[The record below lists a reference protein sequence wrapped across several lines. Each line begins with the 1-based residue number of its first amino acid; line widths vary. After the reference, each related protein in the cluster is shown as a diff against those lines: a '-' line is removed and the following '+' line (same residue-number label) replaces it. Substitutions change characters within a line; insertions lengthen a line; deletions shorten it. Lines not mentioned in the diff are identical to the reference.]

1 MATIL
6 RDPTP
11 PSAYILDMSSRR
23 SPQSGAPYD
32 GGLMLPHATRT
43 GSVPVDGRRSA
54 APEADRPSGRRPVL
68 TGPGAQG
75 TLRSRGLAG
84 GLRMFV
90 RPALDMMPAT
100 DASLGRLRA
109 LTSGAGRA
117 AALET
122 TNDWSSDGPVPGLWV
137 GRKRFFHSD
146 KVIYHIHG
154 GGFTFGSPWS
164 HKALASRMAS
174 ETGVPVFLP
183 DYRLAPEHPHPAA
196 TEDTL
201 AGWEWLLSMG
211 FRAEDIVVAGDS
223 AGGNLALQL
232 VAQLEK
238 GQAAMPAGV
247 VLLSPWV
254 DLDFTDMTARDRAR
268 KDPFLAL
275 GLAELC
281 RRQYAPGV
289 DPDDPAISPIN
300 HVPSPDW
307 PPFLIQCG
315 GEEIFCGGIEQ
326 LAERFAEHGVRHEFQ
341 LWPHQFHV
349 FQVFHPLVPEA
360 KVAVRDIGSFVRGCL
375 LG

>member
-1 MATIL
+1 
-6 RDPTP
+6 
-11 PSAYILDMSSRR
+11 MSGSRSR
-23 SPQSGAPYD
+23 GAGTPYD
-32 GGLMLPHATRT
+32 GGLRPPRTTAAGDVPH
-43 GSVPVDGRRSA
+43 DGRRSGS
-54 APEADRPSGRRPVL
+54 PEADRPSARGPVL
-68 TGPGAQG
+68 QGPGVQG
-75 TLRSRGLAG
+75 TLRARGLAG

-90 RPALDMMPAT
+90 RPALDRMPPT

-137 GRKRFFHSD
+137 GRKRFFDSD
-146 KVIYHIHG
+146 TVIYHLHG

-164 HKALASRMAS
+164 HKALASRMAA

-196 TEDTL
+196 TEDAI
-201 AGWEWLLSMG
+201 AGWRWLLDMG
-211 FRAEDIVVAGDS
+211 YPAQNIVVAGDS

-232 VAQLEK
+232 VAALEEEN
-238 GQAAMPAGV
+238 ATMPAGV
-247 VLLSPWV
+247 VLMSPWV
-254 DLDFTDMTARDRAR
+254 DLDFEDMSARDRDR
-268 KDPFLAL
+268 KDPFLAV

-289 DPDDPAISPIN
+289 DADDPAISPIH

-307 PPFLIQCG
+307 PPFLLQVG
-315 GEEIFCGGIEQ
+315 GQEIFRGGVEA
-326 LAERFAEHGVRHEFQ
+326 LAERFTEHGVTHEFQ
-341 LWPHQFHV
+341 LWPDQFHV

-360 KVAVRDIGSFVRGCL
+360 KFAVRDIGSFVRGCL
-375 LG
+375 RG

>member
-1 MATIL
+1 
-6 RDPTP
+6 
-11 PSAYILDMSSRR
+11 
-23 SPQSGAPYD
+23 
-32 GGLMLPHATRT
+32 MLPLAT
-43 GSVPVDGRRSA
+43 GSGDVPHDGRMSA
-54 APEADRPSGRRPVL
+54 APQADRPSERRPVL
-68 TGPGAQG
+68 NGPRSQG

-84 GLRMFV
+84 GLRLFV
-90 RPALDMMPAT
+90 RPALDKMPPT
-100 DASLGRLRA
+100 HASLGRLRA

-137 GRKRFFHSD
+137 GRKRFFDSD
-146 KVIYHIHG
+146 RVIYHIHG

-196 TEDTL
+196 TEDAL
-201 AGWEWLLSMG
+201 AGWNWLISMG
-211 FRAEDIVVAGDS
+211 FAPENIVVSGDS

-232 VAQLEK
+232 VAALEAQ
-238 GQAAMPAGV
+238 GAAMPAGV

-254 DLDFTDMTARDRAR
+254 DLDFTDMTERDKAK
-268 KDPFLAL
+268 KDPFLAV

-281 RRQYAPGV
+281 RAQYAPGV
-289 DPDDPAISPIN
+289 DPSDPAISPI
-300 HVPSPDW
+300 HYVPSPDW

-315 GEEIFCGGIEQ
+315 GGEIFCGGIEQ

-349 FQVFHPLVPEA
+349 FQVFHPVVPKA
-360 KVAVRDIGSFVRGCL
+360 KIAMRDIGSFVRGCL
-375 LG
+375 RGN

>member
-1 MATIL
+1 MNG
-6 RDPTP
+6 
-11 PSAYILDMSSRR
+11 SRSR
-23 SPQSGAPYD
+23 NPGPPYD
-32 GGLMLPHATRT
+32 GGLRLPRST
-43 GSVPVDGRRSA
+43 GSGEVPQDGRRSSER
-54 APEADRPSGRRPVL
+54 EADRPSRRR
-68 TGPGAQG
+68 GPALHGPSEQG

-84 GLRMFV
+84 GLRLFV
-90 RPALDMMPAT
+90 RPALDRMPAT

-117 AALET
+117 AALES

-137 GRKRFFHSD
+137 GRKRFFDSD
-146 KVIYHIHG
+146 KVIYHVHG

-164 HKALASRMAS
+164 HKALASRIAS

-196 TEDTL
+196 TEDTI
-201 AGWEWLLSMG
+201 AGWEWLLEMG
-211 FRAEDIVVAGDS
+211 FPAENIVVAGDS
-223 AGGNLALQL
+223 AGGNLAMQL
-232 VAQLEK
+232 VAHLERT
-238 GQAAMPAGV
+238 GAPMPAGV

-289 DPDDPAISPIN
+289 DTDDPAISPIN
-300 HVPSPDW
+300 YEPSPDW

-315 GEEIFCGGIEQ
+315 GEEIFRGGIEKM
-326 LAERFAEHGVRHEFQ
+326 AENFAEHGVRHEFQ

-375 LG
+375 RG

>member
-1 MATIL
+1 
-6 RDPTP
+6 
-11 PSAYILDMSSRR
+11 
-23 SPQSGAPYD
+23 
-32 GGLMLPHATRT
+32 MLPRSTRT
-43 GSVPVDGRRSA
+43 GNVPEDGRRSSG
-54 APEADRPSGRRPVL
+54 PEADRPSRRRPAL
-68 TGPGAQG
+68 HGPTERG
-75 TLRSRGLAG
+75 TLRSRSLAG

-90 RPALDMMPAT
+90 RPALDRMPPT
-100 DASLGRLRA
+100 DTSLGRLRM

-117 AALET
+117 AALEA

-201 AGWEWLLSMG
+201 AGWDWLLSIG
-211 FRAEDIVVAGDS
+211 FHAKDIVVAGDS

-232 VAQLEK
+232 VASLEK
-238 GQAAMPAGV
+238 RGDAMPAGV

-254 DLDFTDMTARDRAR
+254 DLDFTDMTALDRAR
-268 KDPFLAL
+268 KDPFLAV

-289 DPDDPAISPIN
+289 DPSDPAISPLN

-315 GEEIFCGGIEQ
+315 GEEIFRGGIEK
-326 LAERFAEHGVRHEFQ
+326 LAERFAERGVRHEFQ

-360 KVAVRDIGSFVRGCL
+360 KIAVRDIGSFVRGCL
-375 LG
+375 RG

>member
-1 MATIL
+1 MSGSRSTNPDPPQDGRL
-6 RDPTP
+6 RLP
-11 PSAYILDMSSRR
+11 R
-23 SPQSGAPYD
+23 S
-32 GGLMLPHATRT
+32 T
-43 GSVPVDGRRSA
+43 GSGDVPQDGSRSSER
-54 APEADRPSGRRPVL
+54 EADRPSRRISPAL
-68 TGPGAQG
+68 HGPTEQG
-75 TLRSRGLAG
+75 TLRSRGLVG

-90 RPALDMMPAT
+90 RPALDRMPAT
-100 DASLGRLRA
+100 DVSLGRLRT

-137 GRKRFFHSD
+137 GRKRFFDSD
-146 KVIYHIHG
+146 QVIYHLHG

-164 HKALASRMAS
+164 HKPLASRIAG
-174 ETGVPVFLP
+174 ETATPVFLP

-196 TEDTL
+196 TEDAI
-201 AGWEWLLSMG
+201 AGWEWLLEMG
-211 FRAEDIVVAGDS
+211 FPAENIVVAGDS

-232 VAQLEK
+232 VAHLEK
-238 GQAAMPAGV
+238 TGAAMPAGV

-289 DPDDPAISPIN
+289 DADDPAISPIN
-300 HVPSPDW
+300 YVPSPDW

-315 GEEIFCGGIEQ
+315 GEEIFRGGIETM
-326 LAERFAEHGVRHEFQ
+326 AENFAEHGVRHEFQ
-341 LWPHQFHV
+341 MWPHQFHV
-349 FQVFHPLVPEA
+349 FQVFHPIVPEA

-375 LG
+375 RG

>member
-1 MATIL
+1 
-6 RDPTP
+6 
-11 PSAYILDMSSRR
+11 MSVSRPR
-23 SPQSGAPYD
+23 RPRPAYD
-32 GGLMLPHATRT
+32 GGLRLPLAT
-43 GSVPVDGRRSA
+43 GSGEVPQDGRRSSER
-54 APEADRPSGRRPVL
+54 EADRPSRRTDATL
-68 TGPGAQG
+68 HGPGDQG

-84 GLRMFV
+84 GLRLFV
-90 RPALDMMPAT
+90 RPALDRMPAT

-122 TNDWSSDGPVPGLWV
+122 TNDWSADGPVPGLWV
-137 GRKRFFHSD
+137 GRKRFADSD
-146 KVIYHIHG
+146 KVIYYLHG

-164 HKALASRMAS
+164 HKALASRMSS
-174 ETGVPVFLP
+174 ETGAPVFLP

-201 AGWEWLLSMG
+201 AGWHWLLHMG
-211 FRAEDIVVAGDS
+211 FRAQDIVVAGDS

-232 VAQLEK
+232 VATLERE
-238 GQAAMPAGV
+238 QAPMPAGV

-254 DLDFTDMTARDRAR
+254 DLDFADMTERDRTR
-268 KDPFLAL
+268 KDPFLAV

-281 RRQYAPGV
+281 RSQYAPGV
-289 DPDDPAISPIN
+289 GTDDPAISPIN

-307 PPFLIQCG
+307 PPFLVQCG
-315 GEEIFCGGIEQ
+315 GGEIFRGGIEK

-341 LWPHQFHV
+341 LWPDQFHV

-360 KVAVRDIGSFVRGCL
+360 KLAVRDVGSFIRGCL
-375 LG
+375 RG